1 MEEAVFISICIPAYK
16 RVSFLKRLLDSIER
30 QTYRQFEVVVTDDS
44 PDNEVSDL
52 CRSHPLSSTIRYFKN
67 EKQLGTPENWNESIR
82 RAGGGWIKLMH
93 DDDWFLEPKALK
105 AFAAAVLQNPAGNF
119 FFSEYTNVFLDK
131 GKKPDAKV
139 HLTRDWL
146 KRLERNP
153 KTLLSSNRIGP
164 PSVILHK
171 NIPGIFYDSTLKWL
185 VDVDFYI
192 RFLHHSKPLLIN
204 ENLIAVGLGKEQVTK
219 QVFRNPQVE
228 IPENLYVLNKIGVR
242 SLQNLIVYDAYW
254 RFVRNLEIRSLDQVR
269 ESGYQGPVPAVM
281 ESMIRFQS
289 SIPKAVL
296 KTGIFS
302 KFFMMA
308 HYAIH
313 YAKLNRG

>member
-16 RVSFLKRLLDSIER
+16 RVSFLKRLLDSIEI

-44 PDNEVSDL
+44 PGDEVSDL
-52 CRSHPLSSTIRYFKN
+52 CRLHPLSATIRYFKN
-67 EKQLGTPENWNESIR
+67 EKKLGTPENWNESIR

-93 DDDWFLEPKALK
+93 DDDWFLEQKALK
-105 AFAAAVLQNPAGNF
+105 AFAVAVLQNPAGNF

-131 GKKPDAKV
+131 GKNPGTKV
-139 HLTRDWL
+139 HLTRVWL

-171 NIPGIFYDSTLKWL
+171 NIPGMFYDSDLKWL
-185 VDVDFYI
+185 VDIDFYI
-192 RFLHHSKPLLIN
+192 RFLQHSKPLFID
-204 ENLIAVGLGKEQVTK
+204 ENLIAVGLGGEQVTK

-242 SLQNLIVYDAYW
+242 SLQNIIVYDAYW
-254 RFVRNLEIRSLDQVR
+254 RFVRNLEIRFPDQVR
-269 ESGYQGPVPAVM
+269 ESGYQGPVPAIIG
-281 ESMIRFQS
+281 SMISFQS
-289 SIPKAVL
+289 SIPKAIL

-302 KFFMMA
+302 KFFMIV
-308 HYAIH
+308 HYAVH